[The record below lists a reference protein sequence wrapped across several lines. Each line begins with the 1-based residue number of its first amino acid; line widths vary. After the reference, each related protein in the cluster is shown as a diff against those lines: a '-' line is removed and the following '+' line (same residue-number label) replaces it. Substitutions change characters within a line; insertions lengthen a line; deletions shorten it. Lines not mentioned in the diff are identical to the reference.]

1 MKILVVSYSRTGT
14 TARLGEKI
22 AQKLVAKTDAVID
35 ETDRNGIRG
44 WLGGGKDAL
53 FEKPTVVKFEKDPK
67 EYDLVIIGT
76 PVWVGT
82 MTPAIRKYILENEF
96 AKVAFFATF
105 AGNISKTFK
114 EMEKLC
120 KKPIAVLGVKD
131 KDLESELA
139 FEQIEEFCAVVNE
152 IKF

>member
-14 TARLGEKI
+14 TAKLGEKI
-22 AQKLVAKTDAVID
+22 AQKLAAKVDVVMD
-35 ETDRNGIRG
+35 KTDRNGIKG
-44 WLGGGKDAL
+44 WLGGGKDA
-53 FEKPTVVKFEKDPK
+53 FFKKPTEVKFEKNPK
-67 EYDLVIIGT
+67 EYDLIIIGT

-105 AGNISKTFK
+105 AGNISKTFR

-131 KDLESELA
+131 KELESELV
-139 FEQIEEFCAVVNE
+139 FEQIEDFCVTIDNAQ
-152 IKF
+152 

>member
-22 AQKLVAKTDAVID
+22 AQKLAAKTDVIVD
-35 ETDRNGIRG
+35 KTDRSGIRG

-53 FEKPTVVKFEKDPK
+53 FRKSTEVKFEKNPK

-82 MTPAIRKYILENEF
+82 MTPAIRKYISENEF
-96 AKVAFFATF
+96 GKVAFFATF
-105 AGNISKTFK
+105 AGDISKTFT
-114 EMEKLC
+114 EMEKISR
-120 KKPIAVLGVKD
+120 KPIAVLGVKD
-131 KDLESELA
+131 KELESELI
-139 FEQIEEFCAVVNE
+139 FEQIEEFCAAASGTQ
-152 IKF
+152 